1 MIAGLPHG
9 SMRNMSSD
17 ADRYPLGRFILPV
30 TVTEEERRQGLEVLA
45 SFPADL
51 HTVLQPLTEDELDLP
66 YRPGGWSIRTL
77 VHHVAD
83 SHIVAYSWMRLAMT
97 EEWPTVYSYDP
108 DRLAAL
114 NDAACSIHTSLQILA
129 GVHER
134 WVATFNSLE
143 EGVWRGRGYIHPESG
158 PCNLEQVLAMYV
170 WHSKHHL
177 AQMSL
182 FVNGRRS

>member
-1 MIAGLPHG
+1 MIWETE
-9 SMRNMSSD
+9 
-17 ADRYPLGRFILPV
+17 RYPLGRFVLPV
-30 TVTEEERRQGLEVLA
+30 TVAEDERRQGLATLA

-51 HTVLQPLTEDELDLP
+51 QAALQLLTEDELALP

-77 VHHVAD
+77 VHHLAD

-114 NDAACSIHTSLQILA
+114 KDAACSIDASMQILA

-134 WVATFNSLE
+134 WVATLESLE
-143 EGVWRGRGYIHPESG
+143 EDVWRGRGYVHPESG

-177 AQMSL
+177 AQMNL
-182 FVNGRRS
+182 FVNGCRS